1 MHLWSEKNIIAGK
14 DLKAGGTW
22 LGVTSEKINNTYKFS
37 ALTNYRQKDAQQ
49 SESMS
54 GAKVTPPS
62 RGELVI
68 KALTEEPPI
77 LNSYLQS
84 QSHHYQGFNLI
95 HGDVSA
101 DETQLFCFASKQE
114 CQHKLTAGFH
124 SICNGAL
131 DDIWPKMAR
140 GKNLLED
147 YVKQT
152 SDIDV
157 ERLFSLMQDNTVA
170 PDELLPCTGIPLE
183 WEKKLS
189 SIFIKS
195 SDYGT
200 RSTTILTLDTDNT
213 MQLYQKEYNAL
224 GLFENEIT
232 FLR

>member
-14 DLKAGGTW
+14 DLQAGGTW
-22 LGVTSEKINNTYKFS
+22 LGVTSEKISNTYKFS
-37 ALTNYRQKDAQQ
+37 ALTNYRQIDAQQ

-54 GAKVTPPS
+54 GTKVTPPS

-68 KALTEEPPI
+68 KALTEEPLI
-77 LNSYLQS
+77 LNHYLQT

-95 HGDVSA
+95 HGDIHA
-101 DETQLFCFASKQE
+101 NETQLFCFASKQQ

-147 YVKQT
+147 YVKKT

-157 ERLFSLMQDNTVA
+157 ERLFCLMQDNTIA
-170 PDELLPCTGIPLE
+170 PEELLPNTGIPFE
-183 WEKKLS
+183 WEQKLS
-189 SIFIKS
+189 SIFITS
-195 SDYGT
+195 PDYGT
-200 RSTTILTLDTDNT
+200 RSTTVLTLDSDNT
-213 MQLYQKEYNAL
+213 MRVYQKEFNTL
-224 GLFENEIT
+224 GLLEKQVT
-232 FLR
+232 FKR

>member
-14 DLKAGGTW
+14 DLQAGGTW
-22 LGVTSEKINNTYKFS
+22 LGVTREKINNSYKFS
-37 ALTNYRQKDAQQ
+37 ALTNYRQIDAEQ
-49 SESMS
+49 SESIS
-54 GAKVTPPS
+54 GVSVTPPS

-68 KALTEEPPI
+68 KALTKEP
-77 LNSYLQS
+77 LLFNHYLQT

-95 HGDVSA
+95 HGNISA
-101 DETQLFCFASKQE
+101 NATQLFCFDSTQQR
-114 CQHKLTAGFH
+114 QHKLTTGFH
-124 SICNGAL
+124 SICNGGL

-157 ERLFSLMQDNTVA
+157 ERLFSLMQDNTIA

-183 WEKKLS
+183 WEQKLS
-189 SIFIKS
+189 SIFIKTP
-195 SDYGT
+195 DYGT

-213 MQLYQKEYNAL
+213 MQIYQKEYNAL
-224 GLFENEIT
+224 GLLENEIT
-232 FLR
+232 FIR